1 MAIVHSNSRLIVI
14 VLIGIV
20 RVVVRIVV
28 INTKNIENNKANII
42 INNAHLEV
50 QIMQLQSVINV
61 YTTIFREV
69 ISQLMGCYNHGFT
82 IF

>member
-69 ISQLMGCYNHGFT
+69 ISQVMG
-82 IF
+82 